1 MTPTT
6 RHRQVEE
13 QMRELLDSAGM
24 PAPDDVLHG
33 TRATVFLWYDARAL
47 VLVDLDDDADP
58 FADLDV
64 TRLPLEPAADDG
76 FIEAA

>member
-1 MTPTT
+1 
-6 RHRQVEE
+6 
-13 QMRELLDSAGM
+13 MRELLANAGM
-24 PAPDDVLHG
+24 PAPDDILHG
-33 TRATVFLWYDARAL
+33 SRATVFLWYDTKAL